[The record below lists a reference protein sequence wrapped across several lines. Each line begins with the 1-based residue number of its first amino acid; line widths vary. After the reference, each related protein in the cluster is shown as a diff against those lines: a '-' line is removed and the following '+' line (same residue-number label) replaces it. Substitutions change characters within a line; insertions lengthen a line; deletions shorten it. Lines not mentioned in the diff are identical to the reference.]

1 MKPDSLD
8 GPRSYLDF
16 AGLGELRGR
25 AANGQD
31 PGALR
36 QAARQFEAHFL
47 QSMFKSMREA
57 TVIRGEL
64 FGSQEQDTW
73 QDMMDREVATQMAG
87 RGSLGIAN
95 LIERHFAA
103 GGVTPTMAD
112 TRRVLESRSAGM
124 PLPMAPAAATAG
136 AGLPPPGPG
145 FPLPLPAAPALPL
158 PSAPGAGFPLPVP
171 GTGLPLSPPDRSRR

>member
-1 MKPDSLD
+1 MNPDSLE

-31 PGALR
+31 PAALR

-47 QSMFKSMREA
+47 QAMLKSMREA

-73 QDMMDREVATQMAG
+73 QEMMDREVATQMGG
-87 RGSLGIAN
+87 RGSLGIAD

-103 GGVTPTMAD
+103 GGVTPTPAD
-112 TRRVLESRSAGM
+112 TRQVLESRGVG
-124 PLPMAPAAATAG
+124 LPMPS
-136 AGLPPPGPG
+136 
-145 FPLPLPAAPALPL
+145 AAPALPL
-158 PSAPGAGFPLPVP
+158 PATPGARMPLPVP

>member
-1 MKPDSLD
+1 MKPESLD

-25 AANGQD
+25 AASGQD
-31 PGALR
+31 PTALK

-64 FGSQEQDTW
+64 LGSQEQDSW

-87 RGSLGIAN
+87 RGSLGIAS
-95 LIERHFAA
+95 LIERHLAA
-103 GGVTPTMAD
+103 GGVTPTLAD
-112 TRRVLESRSAGM
+112 TRRLLEARSVGL
-124 PLPMAPAAATAG
+124 PLPGGAPTG
-136 AGLPPPGPG
+136 ASLPPPGPG
-145 FPLPLPAAPALPL
+145 FPLPAAAPALPL
-158 PSAPGAGFPLPVP
+158 PAAPDAGFPLPVP
-171 GTGLPLSPPDRSRR
+171 GTGLPLSPPDRTGR

>member
-1 MKPDSLD
+1 MNPDSLD

-25 AANGQD
+25 ASTGKD
-31 PGALR
+31 PEALR

-64 FGSQEQDTW
+64 LGSQEQDTW
-73 QDMMDREVATQMAG
+73 QEMMDREVATKMAG
-87 RGSLGIAN
+87 RGSLGIAS

-103 GGVTPTMAD
+103 GGVTPTLAD
-112 TRRVLESRSAGM
+112 TRRLLESHSAGL
-124 PLPMAPAAATAG
+124 PLPAQPAAAA
-136 AGLPPPGPG
+136 ASVPPPGAG
-145 FPLPLPAAPALPL
+145 FPLPLGAPAMPLPAAP
-158 PSAPGAGFPLPVP
+158 GAAFPLPVP
-171 GTGLPLSPPDRSRR
+171 GTGLPLSPPDRTGR